1 MTHYQ
6 NISIKSSK
14 TYPCLTFKVLNLKT
28 KKQNNNNNNK
38 NVFGR
43 FLGLLEIAWL
53 EGYFCFLEVFSREQ
67 LHWGSREKRGQLF
80 MAQNHS
86 LSPKTIKIS
95 PGVILNRLA
104 QHVFSVDTWIGK
116 RHPTLVHWWI
126 SHMSFRFRFLVQSRR
141 CNL

>member
-80 MAQNHS
+80 MAQKPLIVTQDYKDQPRCYS
-86 LSPKTIKIS
+86 KQIS
-95 PGVILNRLA
+95 SACIQCWYLNREATPNLSA
-104 QHVFSVDTWIGK
+104 LMNKSHV
-116 RHPTLVHWWI
+116 L
-126 SHMSFRFRFLVQSRR
+126 
-141 CNL
+141 